1 MSLWMNSSSVAL
13 QIQAIYQYIPIML
26 FVFQF
31 VLQNGIENIVSLFL
45 FQTKLTRLVLAVH

>member
-1 MSLWMNSSSVAL
+1 MNSSGVTL
-13 QIQAIYQYIPIML
+13 QIQAIHQYIPIML

-45 FQTKLTRLVLAVH
+45 FQTRLVLEVH